1 VCLWCLLVVLVE
13 IGLYLSYRG
22 HDARFHWLTHFFV
35 GAATALL
42 VMSLLAWRR
51 RCPVPYPLVLP
62 VAAHLVAMFPDFLF
76 TAGIAHFWWMDL
88 FLGHIST
95 HFVPGRNVT
104 WYLIFLAALGLYL
117 AVLSRLPGHLH
128 FRRPDLA
135 GGGRSRVIAV
145 RSSDWQPAVEQ
156 LACSRVPVVLAAG
169 ARDPVPVCRA
179 GPRNWHAA
187 IPGFA
192 RWRTRRT
199 ITACR

>member
-117 AVLSRLPGHLH
+117 AVLSRLPGHRSLPAT
-128 FRRPDLA
+128 RPRGWRQITCD
-135 GGGRSRVIAV
+135 RCPFV
-145 RSSDWQPAVEQ
+145 R
-156 LACSRVPVVLAAG
+156 LAARRRAARLQPRPGG
-169 ARDPVPVCRA
+169 ARGRCP
-179 GPRNWHAA
+179 
-187 IPGFA
+187 
-192 RWRTRRT
+192 
-199 ITACR
+199 